1 MEIIVKKW
9 GNSLGIRIPAS
20 VARGLQLGDGSIVE
34 LSQSDDRII
43 IVPKKKGREEELA
56 LLLSRITAENLHC
69 GEFFGEES
77 GKEIW

>member
-69 GEFFGEES
+69 GEFFG
-77 GKEIW
+77 